1 MEDLVKMTI
10 DFVDNFDI
18 NSIPED
24 VRKSWI
30 KSYTRAYLSGLDRDY
45 ENVEDV
51 LQESAKMTETPDDEI
66 AIYPIQEVI
75 DILKEKYDF
84 KDEQF
89 YVTNFNNVSAFKI
102 YDIPVFMTEPISVI
116 VPNVY
121 MNIAII
127 DEEIKNCGYYK
138 IRMSKKKDAAGKEWY
153 VLGYNPIRQDNIRKM
168 IEGFRWL
175 HLSPTFNRKEIYET
189 GLVPGPGNDNF
200 TYKDDRIFLFIQRN
214 FDISERNKKIMFSKA
229 RDIKKKHPDWD
240 GTFDVYS
247 VDCFKVSMKQEFFY
261 DPNIK
266 DSVYTKERI
275 SRKAVKLIKHI
286 KF

>member
-1 MEDLVKMTI
+1 MKDLGKMTI

-24 VRKSWI
+24 VRNSWI

-45 ENVEDV
+45 ENVEYV
-51 LQESAKMTETPDDEI
+51 LQEFANMTKTPDDKI
-66 AIYPIQEVI
+66 AIYPVREVI
-75 DILKEKYDF
+75 NLLKEKYDF

-138 IRMSKKKDAAGKEWY
+138 IRMSKKKDNAGKEWY

-189 GLVPGPGNDNF
+189 GLVLSSCNDNLHIKKIE
-200 TYKDDRIFLFIQRN
+200 YSCSSREILIFLKEMRKLCSQKRETSKRNIQTGTEHST
-214 FDISERNKKIMFSKA
+214 FTQWIVSK
-229 RDIKKKHPDWD
+229 
-240 GTFDVYS
+240 S
-247 VDCFKVSMKQEFFY
+247 
-261 DPNIK
+261 
-266 DSVYTKERI
+266 
-275 SRKAVKLIKHI
+275 L
-286 KF
+286 